1 MNIHMQELIAK
12 GKTRSFHTSLDV
24 APLLKHRPDVLRS
37 TPLAAALEAR
47 GEEGGV
53 LVEGQLSVELE
64 LACSR
69 CLTPATEKLEIP
81 FREFFRSASDD
92 KEQDEEED
100 EVIVVEGDSFDLL
113 PYVEQAFLLYLPF
126 APLCD
131 EDCNGLCPQC
141 GANLNEGECGC
152 SRERL
157 DPRMAALKD
166 FFKQS

>member
-12 GKTRSFHTSLDV
+12 GMTRSFHTSLDV
-24 APLLKHRPDVLRS
+24 APLLKDRPDVLRS
-37 TPLAAALEAR
+37 SPLAVALEAR
-47 GEEGGV
+47 GEEGAVRVGG
-53 LVEGQLSVELE
+53 ELSIELE

-69 CLTPATEKLEIP
+69 CLTPTTEKFVIP
-81 FREFFRSASDD
+81 FHEFFRPASDN
-92 KEQDEEED
+92 KEADEEED

-113 PYVEQAFLLYLPF
+113 PFVEQAFLLYLPF
-126 APLCD
+126 APLCGD
-131 EDCNGLCPQC
+131 ACKGLCPQC

-166 FFKQS
+166 FFKQE